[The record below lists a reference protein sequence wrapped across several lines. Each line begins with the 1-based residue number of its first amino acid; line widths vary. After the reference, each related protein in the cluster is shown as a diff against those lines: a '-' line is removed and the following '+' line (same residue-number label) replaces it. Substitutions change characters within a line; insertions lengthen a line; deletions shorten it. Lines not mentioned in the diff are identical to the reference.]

1 MLTMKEEEARLRDEG
16 RSPRDSWEHGA
27 KRRRLS
33 DGRRSP
39 QERQSRTH
47 GHDPVELWFC
57 TEEEGRDL
65 FNAFFKHAHGF
76 IPILDPREDTWED
89 LRARSPFCVTVILL
103 IALRGREGC
112 SPPSELTRRLSEEAE
127 AIAKTT
133 LFSPISTL
141 ETVQALTLLA
151 SWSHSSWRPGCHA
164 MTLAV
169 DMGLFRCLPFLHRMA
184 SNPNKPKSFIERQ
197 RPLVIGARVWL
208 ALVKLTYE
216 MSLTHALPLP
226 FPSPAHYPY
235 DFARELLDHPLS
247 NIYDARLVVSVEML
261 QVRETVFR
269 PYETAARESS
279 ELDNKLRAVNQEI
292 HSRYEYWIDYY
303 RRHGVPTDHLLV
315 KELTGQRAYATI
327 YTNSCALYGVRDA
340 SDVVDLSFERRQWL
354 GSALRAAAFLVSS
367 VGSGGKEKYSEFAN
381 HYFHVG
387 IVATARYL
395 IRMTGLLPEVCD
407 LYQVSYDIDKLLLK
421 LPACESFGPFRSDP
435 QSLVIRSRRCFAH
448 QSTRLA
454 SKVYCPSRR

>member
-1 MLTMKEEEARLRDEG
+1 
-16 RSPRDSWEHGA
+16 
-27 KRRRLS
+27 
-33 DGRRSP
+33 
-39 QERQSRTH
+39 
-47 GHDPVELWFC
+47 
-57 TEEEGRDL
+57 
-65 FNAFFKHAHGF
+65 
-76 IPILDPREDTWED
+76 
-89 LRARSPFCVTVILL
+89 
-103 IALRGREGC
+103 
-112 SPPSELTRRLSEEAE
+112 
-127 AIAKTT
+127 
-133 LFSPISTL
+133 
-141 ETVQALTLLA
+141 
-151 SWSHSSWRPGCHA
+151 
-164 MTLAV
+164 
-169 DMGLFRCLPFLHRMA
+169 MA

-421 LPACESFGPFRSDP
+421 LPACESWSSVHGDASLISQQGSPARYIALHVVERARGQRGRPLRGDAKGTDGPTKAAHAREPIPMEHADP
-435 QSLVIRSRRCFAH
+435 QSSSVW
-448 QSTRLA
+448 T
-454 SKVYCPSRR
+454 